1 MLQVF
6 SNGVRL
12 TLHVK
17 ARSKEARLIIEA
29 DGTITLHVVAP
40 AEGGR
45 ANREIVKWFSKKVSV
60 PASQVR
66 LVAGLRSRSKVL
78 EIYGVGEA
86 ELKRALASSC
96 R

>member
-1 MLQVF
+1 
-6 SNGVRL
+6 
-12 TLHVK
+12 VK

-29 DGTITLHVVAP
+29 DGTIILHVVAP

-45 ANREIVKWFSKKVSV
+45 ANREIVKWFAKKLSL

-78 EIYGVGEA
+78 EIYGVDEA
-86 ELKRALASSC
+86 EVKRALTSLC